1 MPPAI
6 ITPDVLGEV
15 KPLMQKCLNLPR
27 SLFSEVR
34 EILREQHAIADR
46 KERERIARRA
56 SAKYRREY
64 NVQVQAWW
72 QEATKGGAQPPSLDN
87 PPPGV
92 RNRAARDADA

>member
-1 MPPAI
+1 M
-6 ITPDVLGEV
+6 
-15 KPLMQKCLNLPR
+15 MQKCLNLPR

-34 EILREQHAIADR
+34 ETLREQYAIADR

-64 NVQVQAWW
+64 NAQLQAWW
-72 QEATKGGAQPPSLDN
+72 QEATKGGTQPASLDN

-92 RNRAARDADA
+92 RNRDAGDTDA